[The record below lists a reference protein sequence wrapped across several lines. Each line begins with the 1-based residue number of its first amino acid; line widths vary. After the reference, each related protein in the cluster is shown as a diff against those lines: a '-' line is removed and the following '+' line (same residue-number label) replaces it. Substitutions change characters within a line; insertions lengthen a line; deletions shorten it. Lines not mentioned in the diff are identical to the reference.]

1 MVKRTKSRRSVRRKA
16 APKRKATKRKAPA
29 KRKATKRKATK
40 RKAAPKR
47 KATKRKAPAKRK
59 ATKRKATPKRKTK
72 RSTPKK
78 PRYSLLI
85 TQSQRNSRDF
95 KVQVLKNGKVTGEPK
110 KIVASKISKT
120 TSGIINYARRKR
132 VNLSKAWDSVA

>member
-40 RKAAPKR
+40 RKATPKR
-47 KATKRKAPAKRK
+47 KA
-59 ATKRKATPKRKTK
+59 K

>member
-29 KRKATKRKATK
+29 KRKATKRKAS
-40 RKAAPKR
+40 PKS
-47 KATKRKAPAKRK
+47 
-59 ATKRKATPKRKTK
+59 KTK

-95 KVQVLKNGKVTGEPK
+95 KVQVLKNGKVAGEPK
-110 KIVASKISKT
+110 KIAASKISAT
-120 TSGIINYARRKR
+120 ASGIINYARRKR
-132 VNLSKAWDSVA
+132 VNLAKAWDSVA

>member
-29 KRKATKRKATK
+29 KRKATKRKAS
-40 RKAAPKR
+40 
-47 KATKRKAPAKRK
+47 
-59 ATKRKATPKRKTK
+59 PKRKTK

-78 PRYSLLI
+78 PRYTLLI

-95 KVQVLKNGKVTGEPK
+95 KVEVLKNGKVTGEPK
-110 KIVASKISKT
+110 KIAASKISQT

-132 VNLSKAWDSVA
+132 VNLSKAWESVA

>member
-29 KRKATKRKATK
+29 KRKATK

>member
-1 MVKRTKSRRSVRRKA
+1 MVKRKKSRRSVRRKA
-16 APKRKATKRKAPA
+16 APKRKA
-29 KRKATKRKATK
+29 
-40 RKAAPKR
+40 
-47 KATKRKAPAKRK
+47 
-59 ATKRKATPKRKTK
+59 K

>member
-1 MVKRTKSRRSVRRKA
+1 MVKRKKSRRSVRRKA
-16 APKRKATKRKAPA
+16 APKRKA
-29 KRKATKRKATK
+29 
-40 RKAAPKR
+40 
-47 KATKRKAPAKRK
+47 
-59 ATKRKATPKRKTK
+59 K

-132 VNLSKAWDSVA
+132 VNLAKAWDSVA

>member
-29 KRKATKRKATK
+29 
-40 RKAAPKR
+40 
-47 KATKRKAPAKRK
+47 
-59 ATKRKATPKRKTK
+59 KRKATPKRKTK

-95 KVQVLKNGKVTGEPK
+95 KVQVLNNGKVTGEPK

>member
-29 KRKATKRKATK
+29 KRKA
-40 RKAAPKR
+40 APKR
-47 KATKRKAPAKRK
+47 KV
-59 ATKRKATPKRKTK
+59 K

-132 VNLSKAWDSVA
+132 VNLSKAWDSVT

>member
-40 RKAAPKR
+40 RKA
-47 KATKRKAPAKRK
+47 TKRKAAPKRK
-59 ATKRKATPKRKTK
+59 ATKRKATPKRKVK

>member
-29 KRKATKRKATK
+29 KRKAAKRKATK
-40 RKAAPKR
+40 RKATPKR

-59 ATKRKATPKRKTK
+59 ATPKRKAK

>member
-29 KRKATKRKATK
+29 KRKA
-40 RKAAPKR
+40 APKR
-47 KATKRKAPAKRK
+47 KA
-59 ATKRKATPKRKTK
+59 K

-95 KVQVLKNGKVTGEPK
+95 KVNVLKNGKVVGEPR
-110 KIVASKISKT
+110 KIAASKISST
-120 TSGIINYARRKR
+120 ASGIINYARRKR
-132 VNLSKAWDSVA
+132 VNLAKAWDSVA

>member
-1 MVKRTKSRRSVRRKA
+1 MVKRTKSRRSIRRKA
-16 APKRKATKRKAPA
+16 APKRKATTRKAPA
-29 KRKATKRKATK
+29 KRKAT
-40 RKAAPKR
+40 PKR
-47 KATKRKAPAKRK
+47 KI
-59 ATKRKATPKRKTK
+59 K

>member
-1 MVKRTKSRRSVRRKA
+1 MVKRTNSRRSVRRKA

-29 KRKATKRKATK
+29 KRKATKRKTTK
-40 RKAAPKR
+40 RKA
-47 KATKRKAPAKRK
+47 
-59 ATKRKATPKRKTK
+59 K

-95 KVQVLKNGKVTGEPK
+95 KVQVLKNGKVAGEPK
-110 KIVASKISKT
+110 KIAASKISAT
-120 TSGIINYARRKR
+120 ASGIINYARRKR
-132 VNLSKAWDSVA
+132 VNLAKAWDSVA

>member
-1 MVKRTKSRRSVRRKA
+1 MAKRAKPRRSTRRKA
-16 APKRKATKRKAPA
+16 AP
-29 KRKATKRKATK
+29 KRKATK

-47 KATKRKAPAKRK
+47 KATKRKAKRK
-59 ATKRKATPKRKTK
+59 
-72 RSTPKK
+72 TPKK

-110 KIVASKISKT
+110 KIISSKISST
-120 TSGIINYARRKR
+120 TAQIINYARRKR
-132 VNLSKAWDSVA
+132 INLSKAWDSVA

>member
-29 KRKATKRKATK
+29 KRKATKRKA
-40 RKAAPKR
+40 APKR

-59 ATKRKATPKRKTK
+59 ATKRKATPKRKAK

>member
-16 APKRKATKRKAPA
+16 TPKRKATKRKAPA
-29 KRKATKRKATK
+29 KRKATKRKAT
-40 RKAAPKR
+40 PKR
-47 KATKRKAPAKRK
+47 KATKRKAPA
-59 ATKRKATPKRKTK
+59 KRKATPKRKTK

>member
-59 ATKRKATPKRKTK
+59 AAPKRKVK

>member
-29 KRKATKRKATK
+29 KRKATKRKAS
-40 RKAAPKR
+40 
-47 KATKRKAPAKRK
+47 
-59 ATKRKATPKRKTK
+59 PKRKTK

-95 KVQVLKNGKVTGEPK
+95 KVEVLKNGKVTGEPK

-132 VNLSKAWDSVA
+132 VNLSKAWESVA

>member
-1 MVKRTKSRRSVRRKA
+1 MLNMVKRTKSRRSIRRKA
-16 APKRKATKRKAPA
+16 SPKRKATTRKAPA
-29 KRKATKRKATK
+29 KRKAT
-40 RKAAPKR
+40 PKR
-47 KATKRKAPAKRK
+47 KI
-59 ATKRKATPKRKTK
+59 K

>member
-40 RKAAPKR
+40 RKATPKR

-59 ATKRKATPKRKTK
+59 AAPKRKVK

>member
-29 KRKATKRKATK
+29 
-40 RKAAPKR
+40 
-47 KATKRKAPAKRK
+47 
-59 ATKRKATPKRKTK
+59 KRKATPKRKTK

-95 KVQVLKNGKVTGEPK
+95 KVEVLKNGKVTGEPK

>member
-40 RKAAPKR
+40 RKATPKR

-59 ATKRKATPKRKTK
+59 ATPKRKVK

>member
-29 KRKATKRKATK
+29 KRKATKRKA
-40 RKAAPKR
+40 APKR

-59 ATKRKATPKRKTK
+59 ATKRKAAPKRKTK

-95 KVQVLKNGKVTGEPK
+95 KVEVLKNGKVTGEPK

-132 VNLSKAWDSVA
+132 VNLSKAWESVA

>member
-16 APKRKATKRKAPA
+16 TPKRKATKRKAPA
-29 KRKATKRKATK
+29 KRKATK

-59 ATKRKATPKRKTK
+59 ATPKRKVK

>member
-59 ATKRKATPKRKTK
+59 ATPKRKVK

>member
-40 RKAAPKR
+40 RKAAPQRTATKRPAPANRKAAPKR
-47 KATKRKAPAKRK
+47 KA
-59 ATKRKATPKRKTK
+59 K

-95 KVQVLKNGKVTGEPK
+95 KVEVLKNGKVTGEPK
-110 KIVASKISKT
+110 KIAASKISQT

-132 VNLSKAWDSVA
+132 VNLSKAWDSVV

>member
-29 KRKATKRKATK
+29 KRKA
-40 RKAAPKR
+40 APKR
-47 KATKRKAPAKRK
+47 KV
-59 ATKRKATPKRKTK
+59 K

>member
-29 KRKATKRKATK
+29 
-40 RKAAPKR
+40 
-47 KATKRKAPAKRK
+47 
-59 ATKRKATPKRKTK
+59 KRKATPKRKTK